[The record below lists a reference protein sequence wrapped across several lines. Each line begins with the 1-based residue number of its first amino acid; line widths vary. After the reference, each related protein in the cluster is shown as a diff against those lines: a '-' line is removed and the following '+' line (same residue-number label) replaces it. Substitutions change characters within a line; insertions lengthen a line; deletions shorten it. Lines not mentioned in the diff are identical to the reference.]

1 MKSYN
6 IVFKHTGQSVRVL
19 EGTTLIKAIRD
30 GGIDFDFPCGGVGKC
45 GKCKVRILE
54 GEVKSNDLEN
64 KFLNEDEKKQGIH
77 LACFTEIWGDTVVDT
92 VETSTK
98 AHNILLTSEE
108 KEVSINPH
116 ISKTYVEVKKPVLGE
131 WESDWNR
138 LKNSV
143 FEEYT
148 STENVKIEILQELPD
163 ILRKNNN
170 CVTAITYDKN
180 ILGIE
185 EKDTTNILA
194 GMAFDIGTTTIVGY
208 LIDMNTG
215 KELQV
220 VSTLNSQTKYGAD
233 VITRSN
239 YAGKEEDGLRNLH
252 VEVIDDINELIH
264 EASDKAGIKKE
275 DIYSI
280 SIVGNTC
287 MHHLFLGVSPSY
299 VAKAPYIPAI
309 SEAVV
314 LDAKDLYIEINKA
327 GKVFVLP
334 NIAGFVGADTVS
346 AILATEIDKSED
358 IKLMIDIG
366 TNGEIALGCK
376 DRILACSAAAGPA
389 FEGAEISSGMR
400 GAEGAIDH
408 VVFGEKLE
416 ISVVGE
422 VKPKGICGSG
432 LLDAVAGLI
441 EIGIIDKR
449 GKFLPIE
456 KITNPKAKIF
466 IDNIVDYDG
475 TKAFLLADE
484 NSTSHKRPILVTQR
498 DIRQLQMAKGAM
510 SAAIKIL
517 MDKYNINVEEISE
530 VLLAGA
536 FGNYMNPHS
545 ACVIGL
551 IPKELESK
559 IKMVGNA
566 AGSGSKLSLLSKHE
580 NKRAESIGELVEF
593 IELATYPNFSSI
605 FSKSMYF

>member
-1 MKSYN
+1 MRNYKV
-6 IVFKHTGQSVRVL
+6 VFKHSNQMIDVAS
-19 EGTTLIKAIRD
+19 GTTLIKAIRD

-54 GEVKSNDLEN
+54 GNIKHNDSEK
-64 KFLNEDEKKQGIH
+64 KFLTEDEINQGIH
-77 LACFTEIWGDTVVDT
+77 LACFTEVLGDIVVDNIG
-92 VETSTK
+92 TSSK
-98 AHNILLTSEE
+98 SHNILLTSEE
-108 KEVSINPH
+108 KEFNIDPH
-116 ISKTYVEVKKPVLGE
+116 ITKSYIEVKKPSLGD
-131 WESDWNR
+131 WESDWRR
-138 LKNSV
+138 LNDSLFK
-143 FEEYT
+143 EYT
-148 STENVKIEILQELPD
+148 YLENVKIQILQQLPNM
-163 ILRKNNN
+163 IRKNDNHI
-170 CVTAITYDKN
+170 TAVTYDKN
-180 ILGIE
+180 ILQIE
-185 EKDTTNILA
+185 ENDTTNILI

-208 LIDMNTG
+208 LIDMYTG

-239 YAGKEEDGLRNLH
+239 YAGKEEYGLRNLH
-252 VEVIDDINELIH
+252 LEVIDDINELIN
-264 EASDKAGIKKE
+264 EACVKVGIKKE
-275 DIYSI
+275 DIFAI
-280 SIVGNTC
+280 SVVGNTC

-309 SEAVV
+309 SEPVV
-314 LDAKDLYIEINKA
+314 LDAKDLSIEINNA

-346 AILATEIDKSED
+346 AILATEMDKSEN

-366 TNGEIALGCK
+366 TNGEIALGCR

-400 GAEGAIDH
+400 GAQGAIDH

-416 ISVVGE
+416 VSVVGGG
-422 VKPKGICGSG
+422 KPKGICGSG
-432 LLDAVAGLI
+432 LLDVVTGLI
-441 EIGIIDKR
+441 EIGALDKR
-449 GKFLPIE
+449 GKFLSVE
-456 KITNPKAKIF
+456 KITNPKAEVFKN
-466 IDNIVDYDG
+466 NIIDYDG
-475 TKAFLLADE
+475 AKAFLLADE
-484 NSTSHKRPILVTQR
+484 NYTSHKKPIMITQK

-517 MDKYNINVEEISE
+517 MNKYGINVDEIEE

-566 AGSGSKLSLLSKHE
+566 AGSGSKLSLLSKSE
-580 NKRAESIGELVEF
+580 YKRAESIGEFVEF
-593 IELATYPNFSSI
+593 VELATYPTFSSI

>member
-1 MKSYN
+1 MKKYKV
-6 IVFKHTGQSVRVL
+6 VFKHLEQSIDVS

-54 GEVKSNDLEN
+54 GEIKPNSDEI
-64 KFLNEDEKKQGIH
+64 KFLNEDEINQGIH
-77 LACFTEIWGDTVVDT
+77 LACFTEIWGDMVVDT
-92 VETSTK
+92 LGTSSK
-98 AHNILLTSEE
+98 SHNILLTSEE
-108 KEVSINPH
+108 KEVSIDPH
-116 ISKTYVEVKKPVLGE
+116 ISKTYVQVKKPSLGE
-131 WESDWNR
+131 WESDWQR
-138 LKNSV
+138 LTNSL
-143 FEEYT
+143 FNEYT
-148 STENVKIEILQELPD
+148 STENTKIEILQKLPN
-163 ILRKNNN
+163 ILRKNDN
-170 CVTAITYDKN
+170 CITAITYDKS

-185 EKDTTNILA
+185 ANDTTNRLT

-208 LIDMNTG
+208 LIDMHTG

-239 YAGKEEDGLRNLH
+239 YAGKEENGLRNLH
-252 VEVIDDINELIH
+252 VEVIDDIDELIH
-264 EASDKAGIKKE
+264 EACDKAGIKRE

-287 MHHLFLGVSPSY
+287 MHHLFLGISPSY

-309 SEAVV
+309 SEPVV
-314 LDAKDLYIEINKA
+314 LDAKDLAIEINDA

-346 AILATEIDKSED
+346 AILATEMDKSNH

-366 TNGEIALGCK
+366 TNGEIALGCGE
-376 DRILACSAAAGPA
+376 RLLACSAAAGPA

-416 ISVVGE
+416 ISVVGNG
-422 VKPKGICGSG
+422 KPKGICGSG

-441 EIGIIDKR
+441 EIGILDKR
-449 GKFLPIE
+449 GKFLSIE
-456 KITNPKAKIF
+456 KITNPKAEVFKN
-466 IDNIVDYDG
+466 NIVDYDG
-475 TKAFLLADE
+475 AKAFLLADE
-484 NSTSHKRPILVTQR
+484 NNTSHKKPIMITQK

-517 MDKYNINVEEISE
+517 MDKYGINVDEIEE

-551 IPKELESK
+551 IPKELEGK

-566 AGSGSKLSLLSKHE
+566 AGSGSKLSLLSKNE
-580 NKRAESIGELVEF
+580 YKRAERIGGFVEF
-593 IELATYPNFSSI
+593 VELATYPNFSSI